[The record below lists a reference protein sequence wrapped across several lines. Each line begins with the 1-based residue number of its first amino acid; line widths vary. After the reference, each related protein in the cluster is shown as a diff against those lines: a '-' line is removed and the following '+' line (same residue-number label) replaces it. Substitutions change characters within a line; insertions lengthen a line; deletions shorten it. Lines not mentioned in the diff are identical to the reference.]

1 MAQWLGDPLRAVV
14 EKVECLAVIDPAA
27 IDDDLVGVIDVK
39 PAVVAL
45 RHEYLGVQGEVTAD
59 EIDIDAVEHRRPIRD
74 GQCGLFDNL
83 AAKRFENLFARV
95 DNATR
100 GAPVQRS
107 VATAV
112 LHEHDLTVVDDDA
125 RGDGVGLHPP
135 SIANAAQLRSTTG
148 EHLPNGGVPL
158 GLSLYADVVSS
169 GPEQTVVP
177 SALPSGRARALAV
190 LAVLISGAC
199 GALIGYAFAGLQCS
213 GDCTTWQGIGMV
225 IGALLAAGGVAVVAV
240 LTLRAMD
247 EWQDT
252 AKRQRDSL
260 DRT

>member
-1 MAQWLGDPLRAVV
+1 MS
-14 EKVECLAVIDPAA
+14 
-27 IDDDLVGVIDVK
+27 
-39 PAVVAL
+39 
-45 RHEYLGVQGEVTAD
+45 
-59 EIDIDAVEHRRPIRD
+59 
-74 GQCGLFDNL
+74 N
-83 AAKRFENLFARV
+83 
-95 DNATR
+95 
-100 GAPVQRS
+100 
-107 VATAV
+107 
-112 LHEHDLTVVDDDA
+112 
-125 RGDGVGLHPP
+125 
-135 SIANAAQLRSTTG
+135 
-148 EHLPNGGVPL
+148 
-158 GLSLYADVVSS
+158 

-190 LAVLISGAC
+190 IAVLVSGAC

-213 GDCTTWQGIGMV
+213 GDCTVWQGIGMV

>member
-1 MAQWLGDPLRAVV
+1 MVEEVECFAVV
-14 EKVECLAVIDPAA
+14 NPAA
-27 IDDDLVGVIDVK
+27 IDDDLVGVVNVQR
-39 PAVVAL
+39 AVVTL
-45 RHEYLGVQGEVTAD
+45 RYEDLGMQREVTAD
-59 EIDIDAVEHRRPIRD
+59 EVDVDAVEHRRPASD
-74 GQCGLFDNL
+74 GQCSLFDDF
-83 AAKRFENLFARV
+83 AAEGFENLFARV
-95 DNATR
+95 DNTT
-100 GAPVQRS
+100 GCAPVEGTI
-107 VATAV
+107 AAPV

-125 RGDGVGLHPP
+125 RGDGVSLHPP
-135 SIANAAQLRSTTG
+135 SIANVVRLRSTTCETTC

-190 LAVLISGAC
+190 IAVLISGAC

-213 GDCTTWQGIGMV
+213 GECTTWQGIGMV